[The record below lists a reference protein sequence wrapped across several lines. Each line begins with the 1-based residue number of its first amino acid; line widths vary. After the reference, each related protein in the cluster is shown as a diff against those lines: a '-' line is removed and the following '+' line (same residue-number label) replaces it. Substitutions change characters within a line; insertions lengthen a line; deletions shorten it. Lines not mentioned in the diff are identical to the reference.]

1 MREETF
7 PGDIAQYFSVI
18 HRAFLKDTKGEYAKY
33 DLNPTNAYI
42 LLYLFFNKNSSQ
54 SELAQKLVINKGQI
68 TRETTKLLSLNFIS
82 KEISS
87 KNRTTNVIAISS
99 DGKKVIKKIIDIRNQ
114 WWEEK
119 LKLSGVKTNSE
130 FLDSLKKLES
140 ILN

>member
-1 MREETF
+1 
-7 PGDIAQYFSVI
+7 
-18 HRAFLKDTKGEYAKY
+18 
-33 DLNPTNAYI
+33 PTNAYI

-119 LKLSGVKTNSE
+119 LKLSGVKTSSE